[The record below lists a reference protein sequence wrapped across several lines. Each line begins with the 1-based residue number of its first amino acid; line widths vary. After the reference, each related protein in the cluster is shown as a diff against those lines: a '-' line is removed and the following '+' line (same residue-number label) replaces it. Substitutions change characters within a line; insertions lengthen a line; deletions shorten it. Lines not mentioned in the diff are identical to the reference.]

1 MKPKRYP
8 YSGEKKPIENSI
20 DSLTRICRL
29 ESQVTSLANHEIFK
43 IPSSR
48 SSTVYPALMHSE
60 MISSLGMEYS
70 AGSIQQTLNDGS
82 LRIV

>member
-8 YSGEKKPIENSI
+8 YSGKRKKPIKQSI
-20 DSLTRICRL
+20 DLLTRISRL

-48 SSTVYPALMHSE
+48 SSTV
-60 MISSLGMEYS
+60 
-70 AGSIQQTLNDGS
+70 
-82 LRIV
+82 